1 MGTIRWT
8 STRSSQSSKTN
19 TKSKLGGKLKKSEV
33 RFQFPAIPGQLTANH
48 FSKFSEILL
57 KKKLISKSE
66 ILIKDLKIENP
77 RSKIS
82 EIRNKVRDLASRA
95 NIVVPDGSRVEIS
108 HHYGLKNF
116 YKFGLCMITVINQ
129 TYCKKYLF
137 MFKNQKHPPQFHKI
151 KQETFLVLFGK
162 ISLKTKFKRKISNKI
177 MKSGEVFTISK
188 GMVHEFKGLSSEG
201 AVIEEISSKSI
212 KTDSYYLDKKIS
224 KNQNRK
230 SLIAF
235 F

>member
-1 MGTIRWT
+1 
-8 STRSSQSSKTN
+8 
-19 TKSKLGGKLKKSEV
+19 
-33 RFQFPAIPGQLTANH
+33 
-48 FSKFSEILL
+48 
-57 KKKLISKSE
+57 
-66 ILIKDLKIENP
+66 
-77 RSKIS
+77 
-82 EIRNKVRDLASRA
+82 
-95 NIVVPDGSRVEIS
+95 
-108 HHYGLKNF
+108 
-116 YKFGLCMITVINQ
+116 MITVINQ

-162 ISLKTKFKRKISNKI
+162 ISLKTKFKGKISNKI

-212 KTDSYYLDKKIS
+212 KTDSYYLDKKIL